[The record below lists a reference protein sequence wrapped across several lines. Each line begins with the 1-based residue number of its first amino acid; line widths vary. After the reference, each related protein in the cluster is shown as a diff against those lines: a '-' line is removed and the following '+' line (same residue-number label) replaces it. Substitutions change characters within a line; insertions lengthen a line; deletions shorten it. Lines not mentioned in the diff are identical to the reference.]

1 MANGITALRV
11 LLTVPLLLIV
21 SGAPGALLAW
31 LAALL
36 FAIIAASDVIDG
48 RVARAAGTASNR
60 GRTFD
65 HGADIFFIL
74 GTLGTYAWIGTIPW
88 WVPASIALAFTLYVL
103 DARSAAAPTDM
114 RRLAGRIGHVGGVCN
129 YVVIG
134 VLIGNETIGL
144 HLLPPVLIRLIL
156 LAVPVYSL
164 AAAVVRRIPASASSR
179 STLSIR

>member
-1 MANGITALRV
+1 MAHGITALRV
-11 LLTVPLLLIV
+11 LLTVPVILIV
-21 SGAPGALLAW
+21 GRAPGALLAW
-31 LAALL
+31 VAAVL

-48 RVARAAGTASNR
+48 RVARAAGTASNW

-74 GTLGTYAWIGTIPW
+74 GTLGTYAWIGIIPW

-103 DARSAAAPTDM
+103 DASRGAAPTNM

-129 YVVIG
+129 YIVIG

-144 HLLPPVLIRLIL
+144 HVLPPVLMQLIL
-156 LAVPVYSL
+156 LAVPIYSL
-164 AAAVVRRIPASASSR
+164 ASAVVRHLPGSASAR
-179 STLSIR
+179 STLSIG